1 MEILGHKPM
10 EKKNTFFLLGW
21 AESLFLLL
29 ILSLILSA
37 SFGCLFLLSFNISS
51 SQSIGYPTCLWDGRK
66 LQAPCGQSH
75 SFDHHSFTNK
85 LNYVLLVLAAPTFFP
100 FRSYCL
106 GNSSL
111 FLIAGIIW
119 PETRNHRPKS
129 SDESQWFL
137 GTLQFGAI
145 PAPFSDLPSGNL
157 T

>member
-10 EKKNTFFLLGW
+10 EKKNTFFCWDGLNHCSCFSYYLSYYQLHLD
-21 AESLFLLL
+21 AYLLL
-29 ILSLILSA
+29 
-37 SFGCLFLLSFNISS
+37 CFNISS
-51 SQSIGYPTCLWDGRK
+51 SQSVGFPTCLRDGRK
-66 LQAPCGQSH
+66 LQAPSGQSH

-85 LNYVLLVLAAPTFFP
+85 LNYVLLVLAAPTFVP

-111 FLIAGIIW
+111 FLTAGIIW